1 MRETHKKHSLVSMK
15 KAASLLIVLGLL
27 TACGIK
33 PSSVEPPDADKGTAF
48 PRTYPDISTDP
59 LPGGSA
65 NLPE

>member
-1 MRETHKKHSLVSMK
+1 MK
-15 KAASLLIVLGLL
+15 KAVPLLIVLGLL

-33 PSSVEPPDADKGTAF
+33 PSSVEPPDADKGNAF
-48 PRTYPDISTDP
+48 PRTYPDLSTDS